1 MFPLGVAMI
10 LERLI
15 PQPAYSRKDAQICG
29 GFVVTLS
36 LALNYMSQPYV
47 PWVNL
52 KQFQINHIKMDFT
65 AFFQKGRIIQ
75 N

>member
-29 GFVVTLS
+29 GFLVTLS
-36 LALNYMSQPYV
+36 LALNYMSQLYI

>member
-29 GFVVTLS
+29 GFLMTLS
-36 LALNYMSQPYV
+36 LALNYMSQLYI

>member
-36 LALNYMSQPYV
+36 LALNYMSQLYV